1 MSEVDV
7 AVVGAG
13 LAGLT
18 TARRLAQ
25 TGRSTVVLEARDR
38 VGGRTLNHHLDDGQ
52 VVEVGGQ
59 WIGPTQDRVL
69 SLVAELDLETFPTYD
84 DGKNLLV
91 WGDRRRRYAGS
102 IPRFGIG
109 ALLDIGVAQ
118 LRLERLARTV
128 PLHAPWEAPD
138 AEALDSQTFWSWI
151 QEHVRTEDAR
161 GAIEAVCEAIWSMQS
176 KEVSLLHV
184 LFYIRSAGGLDPM
197 LDTGGGA
204 QQDRIVGGSQRI
216 CQVMAQ
222 DLDVRLG
229 SPVRRIEHGGER
241 VRITADGVD
250 VTADRV
256 VVAVPPALTTRIEY
270 DPPLPG
276 RRDQMAQRMP
286 LGSIIKVMAVYDAP
300 FWRDFGLSGQALSDA
315 GPVRFTF
322 DNTPPSGAPGVLL
335 GFVEGSHARELD
347 RLDREARE
355 AAVIDAFAQVFGP
368 RARRHRSYIERSWA
382 QEVWTRGCYGCM
394 FTPGGWTEFGDALR
408 APIGRIHWAGSETAT
423 VWNGY
428 MDGAVRSGERAA
440 RAILAASP

>member
-1 MSEVDV
+1 MVDADV

-18 TARRLAQ
+18 AARRLQEA
-25 TGRSTVVLEARDR
+25 GRSVTVVEARDR
-38 VGGRTLNHHLDDGQ
+38 VGGRTLNHDLDGQ

-59 WIGPTQDRVL
+59 WIGPTQDRIL
-69 SLVAELDLETFPTYD
+69 ALVDELGLQTFPTYD
-84 DGKNLLV
+84 DGSNLLL
-91 WGDRRRRYAGS
+91 WGGRRRRYTGS
-102 IPRFGIG
+102 IPRFGVG
-109 ALLDIGVAQ
+109 TLLDIGLTQ

-128 PLHAPWEAPD
+128 PLDAPWEAPL
-138 AEALDSQTFWSWI
+138 AEELDSQTFWSWI

-161 GAIEAVCEAIWSMQS
+161 DAVEAVCEAIWSMQS

-184 LFYIRSAGGLDPM
+184 LFYVRSAGGLDPL

-216 CQVMAQ
+216 CQVMAEG
-222 DLDVRLG
+222 LDVRLS
-229 SPVRRIEHGGER
+229 SPVQRIEHDGRHVR
-241 VRITADGVD
+241 VHGDGQV
-250 VTADRV
+250 AAGHV
-256 VVAVPPALTTRIEY
+256 VVAVPPSLTGRITY

-276 RRDQMAQRMP
+276 RRDQMTQRMP
-286 LGSIIKVMAVYDAP
+286 LGSSIKVMAVYDTP
-300 FWRDFGLSGQALSDA
+300 FWRDFGLSGQALTDA

-322 DNTPPSGAPGVLL
+322 DNTPPAGTPGVLL
-335 GFVEGSHARELD
+335 GFVEGHHARELD
-347 RLDREARE
+347 RLGPDERET
-355 AAVIDAFAQVFGP
+355 AVIDAFAQLYGP

-382 QEVWTRGCYGCM
+382 QEPWTRGCYGCM

-440 RAILAASP
+440 HEILAAD

>member
-1 MSEVDV
+1 MSATDV

-18 TARRLAQ
+18 AARRLQEA
-25 TGRSTVVLEARDR
+25 GRSVTVLEARDR
-38 VGGRTLNHHLDDGQ
+38 LGGRTLNHDLDGQ

-59 WIGPTQDRVL
+59 WVGPTQDRIL
-69 SLVAELDLETFPTYD
+69 ALIDELGLQTFPTYD
-84 DGKNLLV
+84 QGRNLLL
-91 WGDRRRRYAGS
+91 WGDRRRRYSRS
-102 IPRFGIG
+102 IPRFGVGTLLEIG
-109 ALLDIGVAQ
+109 LTQ

-128 PLHAPWEAPD
+128 PLDAPWEAAH
-138 AEALDSQTFWSWI
+138 AEEWDSQTFWSWI

-161 GAIEAVCEAIWSMQS
+161 GAVEAVCEAIWSMQS

-184 LFYIRSAGGLDPM
+184 LFYIRSAGGLDPL

-216 CQVMAQ
+216 CQVMAGG
-222 DLDVRLG
+222 LDVRLS
-229 SPVRRIEHGGER
+229 SPVRRIEHDQGHVQLHSDGEQ
-241 VRITADGVD
+241 VA
-250 VTADRV
+250 ADRV
-256 VVAVPPALTTRIEY
+256 VVAVPPALTARITY

-300 FWRDFGLSGQALSDA
+300 FWRDFGLSGQALTDA

-322 DNTPPSGAPGVLL
+322 DNTPPAGTPGVLL
-335 GFVEGSHARELD
+335 GFVEGHHARELD
-347 RLDREARE
+347 RLDRDDRE
-355 AAVIDAFAQVFGP
+355 AAVIDAFARLFGP

-382 QEVWTRGCYGCM
+382 QESWTRGCYGCM

-408 APIGRIHWAGSETAT
+408 APVGRIHWAGSETAT

-440 RAILAASP
+440 HEVLAAD

>member
-1 MSEVDV
+1 MSDTDV

-18 TARRLAQ
+18 TARRLQEA
-25 TGRSTVVLEARDR
+25 GRSVTVLEARDR
-38 VGGRTLNHHLDDGQ
+38 VGGRTLNHDLDDGQ

-59 WIGPTQDRVL
+59 WVGPTQDRILVL
-69 SLVAELDLETFPTYD
+69 IDELGLQTFPTYD
-84 DGKNLLV
+84 QGRNLLQ
-91 WGDRRRRYAGS
+91 WGDRRRRYSGS
-102 IPRFGIG
+102 IPRFGVG
-109 ALLDIGVAQ
+109 ALLDIGLTQ

-128 PLHAPWEAPD
+128 PLDAPWEAAD
-138 AEALDSQTFWSWI
+138 AEELDSQTFWSWI
-151 QEHVRTEDAR
+151 QQHVRTEDAR
-161 GAIEAVCEAIWSMQS
+161 AAVEAVCEAIWSMQS

-184 LFYIRSAGGLDPM
+184 LFYIRSAGGLDPL

-216 CQVMAQ
+216 CQVMA
-222 DLDVRLG
+222 DELDVRLS
-229 SPVRRIEHGGER
+229 SPVRRIEHDQGHVRLHSDGEE
-241 VRITADGVD
+241 
-250 VTADRV
+250 VTAGRV
-256 VVAVPPALTTRIEY
+256 VVAVPPALTARITY

-276 RRDQMAQRMP
+276 RRDQMSQRMP

-300 FWRDFGLSGQALSDA
+300 FWRDFGLSGQALTDA

-322 DNTPPSGAPGVLL
+322 DNTPPAGTPGVLL
-335 GFVEGSHARELD
+335 GFVEGRHARELD
-347 RLDREARE
+347 RLGRDDRE
-355 AAVIDAFAQVFGP
+355 AAVIDSFAQLFGP
-368 RARRHRSYIERSWA
+368 RARSHRSYIERSWA
-382 QEVWTRGCYGCM
+382 QEPWTRGCYGCM

-440 RAILAASP
+440 HEVLAAD

>member
-1 MSEVDV
+1 MSDTDV

-18 TARRLAQ
+18 AARRLQEA
-25 TGRSTVVLEARDR
+25 GRSVTVLEARDR

-52 VVEVGGQ
+52 PVEIGGQ
-59 WIGPTQDRVL
+59 WVGPTQDRVL
-69 SLVAELDLETFPTYD
+69 ALIDELGLETFRTYHQ
-84 DGKNLLV
+84 GKSLLA
-91 WGDRRRRYAGS
+91 WGGRRKRFSGS
-102 IPRFGIG
+102 IPPLGLG
-109 ALLDIGVAQ
+109 ALVDMGLTQ
-118 LRLERLARTV
+118 LRLERLARTIPV
-128 PLHAPWEAPD
+128 DAPWEAPD

-161 GAIEAVCEAIWSMQS
+161 GAVEAVCEAIWSMQS

-216 CQVMAQ
+216 SQVMAEA
-222 DLDVRLG
+222 LDVQLD
-229 SPVRRIEHGGER
+229 SPVRRIEHTGGEVH
-241 VRITADGVD
+241 VRADGAD
-250 VTADRV
+250 LSADRV
-256 VVAVPPALTTRIEY
+256 VVAVPPALTSRIEY
-270 DPPLPG
+270 EPAMPG
-276 RRDQMAQRMP
+276 DRDQMTQRMP
-286 LGSIIKVMAVYDAP
+286 LGSIIKVMAVYDTP
-300 FWRDFGLSGQALSDA
+300 FWRDFELNGQALTDV

-322 DNTPPSGAPGVLL
+322 DNSPPGGSPGVLL

-347 RLDREARE
+347 RMDPQERE
-355 AAVIDAFAQVFGP
+355 AAVIDAFTALFGP
-368 RARRHRSYIERSWA
+368 RARTYRTYIERSWA

-394 FTPGGWTEFGDALR
+394 FTPGGWTEFGHALR
-408 APIGRIHWAGSETAT
+408 APVGPIHWAGSETAT

-440 RAILAASP
+440 HEILAAD